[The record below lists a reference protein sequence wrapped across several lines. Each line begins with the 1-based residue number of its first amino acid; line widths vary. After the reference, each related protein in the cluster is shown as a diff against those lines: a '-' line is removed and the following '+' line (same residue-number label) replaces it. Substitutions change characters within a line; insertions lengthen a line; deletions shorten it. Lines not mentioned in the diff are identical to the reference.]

1 MNIARRG
8 VRLAMLASTMLL
20 ATSAAAAAEEPG
32 ETEAPETT
40 GEEFEASAT
49 STAAAAAAGAEREGQ
64 DGQAAQPE
72 PDEAADEP
80 GREPADVFL
89 PSEAISED
97 AAVPFPADI

>member
-8 VRLAMLASTMLL
+8 LRLALLASAMLL
-20 ATSAAAAAEEPG
+20 ATSAAAAAEEPR

-49 STAAAAAAGAEREGQ
+49 STAAAAGAEREGQ
-64 DGQAAQPE
+64 DGRAAQPE
-72 PDEAADEP
+72 PDESADEP
-80 GREPADVFL
+80 GGEPADVFL